1 MKQTSPA
8 SPNSSLEA
16 KQTGNP
22 GIEPLS
28 KERSVCLASVPQV
41 RCTLEFNR
49 SNLKMLP
56 SASTARCLVIIFD
69 WDDTLMAS
77 SFADRAKLL
86 QTESF
91 GSLPPALQ
99 AQFAQ
104 LEELVA
110 KCLCAAA
117 ELGSVV
123 IITNAEA
130 GWVEVRVH

>member
-1 MKQTSPA
+1 
-8 SPNSSLEA
+8 
-16 KQTGNP
+16 
-22 GIEPLS
+22 
-28 KERSVCLASVPQV
+28 
-41 RCTLEFNR
+41 
-49 SNLKMLP
+49 
-56 SASTARCLVIIFD
+56 
-69 WDDTLMAS
+69 MAS

-110 KCLCAAA
+110 KCLCAAT
-117 ELGSVV
+117 ELGNVV

-130 GWVEVRVH
+130 GWVEVRVHFSMLLLFTSTRALTCVSFFSPTFGGAPPPHLTPLLSTSK